1 MPGLEMPSPCPTWT
15 LALVPLMALVSA
27 CSGGSRSV
35 GLQTATA
42 SPSETPLVAG
52 TASRTPRP
60 TLTPSATPE
69 PAPVGPDF
77 EEGFN
82 PLTGLPLRD
91 ADTLALR
98 PLLIAITNFPPSAR
112 PQAGLSVAAQVWETS
127 IGQGMTRFLAV
138 YYGDFLSQLEML
150 GVQRPPEAQDEYLVG
165 PVRSGR
171 IAFEAIKTFY
181 PGAFL
186 LTHSASEWVR
196 EQLTNRIHVPSDDPN
211 DVNSAGLTLEELRG
225 VAQEGGDPRAYAGL
239 VFDYEPPSGGEA
251 AGSLNIF
258 YNLYNQV
265 RWEYDRPRGAYR
277 RLQNTVEDTGLMLLS
292 RERIDGSPWTF
303 ENVVVLF
310 AGHRFVNPDGSIL
323 EIELLYAPRRFG
335 LLLRDG
341 RRYRMEWSSLR
352 GDLQLRDEEGEVLP
366 LRPGRTFFEVVS
378 LQSTWDE
385 QANRV
390 RFHAPLP
397 PTPTE
402 TPTPTPTRTPSATQA
417 ATAPG
422 P

>member
-1 MPGLEMPSPCPTWT
+1 VFAARPPWIFA
-15 LALVPLMALVSA
+15 LALLIPLASGCSA
-27 CSGGSRSV
+27 ASRS
-35 GLQTATA
+35 
-42 SPSETPLVAG
+42 AG
-52 TASRTPRP
+52 TPQVTAAPTRTPSVTVAPSDTPGP
-60 TLTPSATPE
+60 TLTPSATAE

-77 EEGFN
+77 EEGYN
-82 PLTGLPLRD
+82 PLTGLPL
-91 ADTLALR
+91 ADTASLALR

-112 PQAGLSVAAQVWETS
+112 PQAGLSAAAQVWETA

-138 YYGDFLSQLEML
+138 YYGDFYSELEAL
-150 GVQRPPEAQDEYLVG
+150 AEHRLPEEQNEYLIG

-171 IAFEAIKTFY
+171 IAFEDIKTFY

-211 DVNSAGLTLEELRG
+211 DVNSAGLTLDELQE

-239 VFDYEPPSGGEA
+239 VFDYEPPSGGDPGET
-251 AGSLNIF
+251 LDIF

-265 RWEYDRPRGAYR
+265 RWEYDPPRASYR
-277 RLQNTVEDTGLMLLS
+277 RFQNTVEDTGSLRLS
-292 RERIDGSPWTF
+292 RERLDGSPWRF
-303 ENVVVLF
+303 ENVLVLF

-323 EIELLYAPRRFG
+323 EIEVLFAPKRFG
-335 LLLRDG
+335 LLFRDG
-341 RRYRMEWSSLR
+341 LRYSVEWSSLR
-352 GDLQLRDEEGEVLP
+352 GDLQLRDREGEVLT

-385 QANRV
+385 GVNRV

-397 PTPTE
+397 PTPTA
-402 TPTPTPTRTPSATQA
+402 TPTPTPTRTPTATQA
-417 ATAPG
+417 ATPPG